1 MEVLY
6 EDKYCKLT
14 NESLEIYSYYFP
26 VGSKTLLLSEINQIG
41 LLKGSVYRISGSGD
55 FVHWW
60 AAFSHQ

>member
-41 LLKGSVYRISGSGD
+41 LLKGSVYRI
-55 FVHWW
+55 
-60 AAFSHQ
+60 